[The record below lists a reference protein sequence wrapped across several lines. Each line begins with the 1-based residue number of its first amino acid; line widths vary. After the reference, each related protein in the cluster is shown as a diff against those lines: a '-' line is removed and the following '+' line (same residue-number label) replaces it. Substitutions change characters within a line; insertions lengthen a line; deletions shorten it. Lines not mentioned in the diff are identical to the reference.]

1 MSDEKRICPKC
12 NHLNDGEANFCEL
25 CGNKLNTDAI
35 KQNKIGKVVCL
46 ECGGI
51 NLITSNFC
59 FNCGA
64 RLNVF
69 VKKDS

>member
-1 MSDEKRICPKC
+1 MEKICPKC
-12 NHLNDGEANFCEL
+12 SHLNDDEAIFCEL
-25 CGNKLNTDAI
+25 CGNKLNTDGI
-35 KQNKIGKVVCL
+35 KKNKIGKVVCL

-69 VKKDS
+69 VKKNS